1 MAGPCG
7 AKTRAGGT
15 CKKNGMRTNGRCR
28 NHGGASTGPKN
39 PNTKTNALK
48 HGFYSAALLPEER
61 KLFDEACVGDIDQE
75 IKLAKVK
82 LFRFVKLTS
91 SADLESLVDGAI
103 EAAKKQE
110 TKFFASLPPRTYDKT
125 EIRAVAPNYAD
136 LIIRLLESV
145 RKLELSRAQMIAL
158 VKKVEE
164 EDPAN
169 PTPTGF
175 EVVHYDDE
183 DGS

>member
-1 MAGPCG
+1 MP
-7 AKTRAGGT
+7 
-15 CKKNGMRTNGRCR
+15 NGRCR
-28 NHGGASTGPKN
+28 VHGGPSTGPKN

-48 HGFYSAALLPEER
+48 HGFYSDALLPEEQ
-61 KLFDEACVGDIDQE
+61 KLFDEAAVGDLDQE

-82 LFRFVKLTS
+82 LFRFVKLTGS
-91 SADLESLVDGAI
+91 EDLASLIDGAI

-110 TKFFASLPPRTYDKT
+110 TKFHASLPPRTYDKT

-136 LIIRLLESV
+136 LIIRLLEQV

-158 VKKVEE
+158 VKKGDE

-169 PTPTGF
+169 PTPSGF
-175 EVVHYDDE
+175 EVVPYEDE
-183 DGS
+183 DGT